1 MPRKTRCVDLA
12 FQRTQEALIQG
23 LSALTNLAGNRVS
36 AIQQGKTPETRQ
48 ILDKVM
54 DSIAILSH
62 TNWKLNMKRREL
74 IKPDLNPTYTRL
86 CKEEIKP
93 SAKLFGEDLP
103 KHLKDMAEARKVGQQ
118 MQKLSTSRSPTQN
131 HYICIKKLE
140 AKVCALK
147 ALYNRTSNTFLRRP
161 FLGQGR
167 GSTQGNL
174 PRRNNHAS
182 NRKGQY
188 LTR

>member
-1 MPRKTRCVDLA
+1 MSRKTRCVDLA
-12 FQRTQEALIQG
+12 FQRTQEPLIQG
-23 LSALTNLAGNRVS
+23 LSALTNLAGNLVS

-62 TNWKLNMKRREL
+62 ANWKLNMKRSWRADKA
-74 IKPDLNPTYTRL
+74 ISKSCIHKI

-93 SAKLFGEDLP
+93 SAKLFGEDFH
-103 KHLKDMAEARKVGQQ
+103 KHLKDMAEAKKVSQQ
-118 MQKLSTSRSPTQN
+118 MQKLSTSKSPSQN

-147 ALYNRTSNTFLRRP
+147 ALYNRTSNTFSRRP
-161 FLGQGR
+161 FSGQNR
-167 GSTQGNL
+167 ASTQGNL

-182 NRKGQY
+182 NRKGQ
-188 LTR
+188 